1 MNRKR
6 TFSQDSSFK
15 FYKTPP
21 LSSGAFLPHPP
32 SFLNTA
38 VCEACTATVDEIES
52 VLAMDELE
60 KLLEDITALA
70 CSLLPG
76 KPASDTVS

>member
-1 MNRKR
+1 MC
-6 TFSQDSSFK
+6 D
-15 FYKTPP
+15 
-21 LSSGAFLPHPP
+21 
-32 SFLNTA
+32 
-38 VCEACTATVDEIES
+38 ACTATVDEIEN

-76 KPASDTVS
+76 KPASATVSINVESGFEAIQLIL

>member
-1 MNRKR
+1 MNQKR
-6 TFSQDSSFK
+6 SFSQDSSFVK
-15 FYKTPP
+15 LHLS
-21 LSSGAFLPHPP
+21 LSSGTFQPHPP